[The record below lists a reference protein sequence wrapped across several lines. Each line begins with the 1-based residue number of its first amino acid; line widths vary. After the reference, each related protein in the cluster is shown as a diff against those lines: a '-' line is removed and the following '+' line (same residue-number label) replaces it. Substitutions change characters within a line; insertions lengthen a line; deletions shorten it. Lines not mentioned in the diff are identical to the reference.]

1 MREGNARADAARAL
15 ETDSAKGST
24 RSVLGRNVIA
34 IATWA
39 LVAGFAVQVYL
50 SGIGVFRGNF
60 ELHRN
65 VGYLL
70 GLAAIVVFLLLI
82 AVRASR
88 RQIAMGGLLVIL
100 VILQSVFV
108 LFRTSSPEIAAL
120 HPLNGFVILVV
131 SLILAR
137 TTWRLGGLTDL

>member
-1 MREGNARADAARAL
+1 MREGNARANAAR
-15 ETDSAKGST
+15 ETEAGSTKGSS

-34 IATWA
+34 IATWG
-39 LVAGFAVQVYL
+39 LVAGFVVQVYL

-70 GLAAIVVFLLLI
+70 GLAAIVVFLLLL

-88 RQIAMGGLLVIL
+88 RQIALGGLLVIL

-108 LFRTSSPEIAAL
+108 MFRTSTPEIAAL
-120 HPLNGFVILVV
+120 HPVNGFVILVV
-131 SLILAR
+131 SLVLAR

>member
-1 MREGNARADAARAL
+1 MREGNGGADPARAPEAD
-15 ETDSAKGST
+15 ST
-24 RSVLGRNVIA
+24 RGSSRSILGRNVIA
-34 IATWA
+34 ISTWA
-39 LVAGFAVQVYL
+39 LVVGFVVQVYL

-70 GLAAIVVFLLLI
+70 GLATLVVFLLLL

-88 RQIAMGGLLVIL
+88 RQIAMGGLLLIL
-100 VILQSVFV
+100 VALQTVFV
-108 LFRTSSPEIAAL
+108 LFRTSSPEVAAL
-120 HPLNGFVILVV
+120 HPLNGFAIVIV

-137 TTWRLGGLTDL
+137 TTWRLGGLTNL